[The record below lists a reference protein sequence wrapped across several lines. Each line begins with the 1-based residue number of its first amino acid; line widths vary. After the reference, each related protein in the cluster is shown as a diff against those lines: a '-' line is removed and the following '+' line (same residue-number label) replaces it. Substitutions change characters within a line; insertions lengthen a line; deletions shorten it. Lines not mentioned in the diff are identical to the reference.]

1 MTSTTRSAR
10 LLVAETTLHELDALR
25 APLEAAGHLLKV
37 ASETDE
43 ALRSLDAEPVDVVL
57 LESQLARAN
66 DFELLT
72 EIVSRGD
79 APSVLV
85 VTNDADVSTAV
96 EAMRHGAEH
105 FLELP
110 LSGAALEHAIQSTLR
125 NRARE
130 TSQTAPQPDQTN
142 PHDCLIGH
150 SPAMKRV
157 MNQLERAAS
166 ASKVTTL
173 ILGESGTGKELVAK
187 AIHARSDRADQPFIA
202 INCAA
207 LTEGLLEAELFGY
220 EGGAFTGASPKGRK
234 GLFAAAEGGT
244 LFLDEIGELAISL
257 QAKLLRVLQEG
268 SYRRVGSAV
277 DVATNVR
284 IMSSTNRDLESSIS
298 EGRFREDLFYRLNV
312 LSIQVPPLRERAEDI
327 PTLAVQILEEV
338 RQGFDHEIAGF
349 TESAMRRL
357 VSYGWPGNVRE
368 LRNTI
373 ERSALMIESG
383 RIQPKHLGLATQLAP
398 ALPAA
403 EEDLSLQA
411 LEKAHIS
418 RVIRETDGN
427 RSQAARLLGVNRT
440 TLYNK
445 LRRYGLSASAG

>member
-1 MTSTTRSAR
+1 MTSTTQIAR
-10 LLVAETTLHELDALR
+10 LLVAESTPNELDALR
-25 APLEAAGHLLKV
+25 ASLDAAGHLFNV
-37 ASETDE
+37 ASETAE
-43 ALRSLDAEPVDVVL
+43 VLRSLEVQLVDVIL
-57 LESQLARAN
+57 LDCQLARAN

-72 EIVSRGD
+72 EIVSRGT

-85 VTNDADVSTAV
+85 VTNNADVSTAV
-96 EAMRHGAEH
+96 EAMRRGAEH

-110 LSGAALEHAIQSTLR
+110 INGEALEDAIQSTLR

-130 TSQTAPQPDQTN
+130 TRQPALRHEHTTA
-142 PHDCLIGH
+142 HDCLIGH
-150 SPAMKRV
+150 SPAMRRV
-157 MNQLERAAS
+157 INQIERAAS

-187 AIHARSDRADQPFIA
+187 SIHARSDRADQPFIA

-220 EGGAFTGASPKGRK
+220 EGGAFTGAAPKGRE
-234 GLFAAAEGGT
+234 GLLAAAEGGT
-244 LFLDEIGELAISL
+244 LFLDEIGELAVSL

-268 SYRRVGSAV
+268 SYRRVGSSA

-284 IMSSTNRDLESSIS
+284 ILSSTNRDLESCIG

-327 PTLAVQILEEV
+327 PTLAVQILAEISRE
-338 RQGFDHEIAGF
+338 RDYEIAGF
-349 TESAMRRL
+349 TESAMQRM
-357 VSYGWPGNVRE
+357 VSYRWPGNVRE

-373 ERSALMIESG
+373 ERSALMVESG

-411 LEKAHIS
+411 VEKAHIS

-427 RSQAARLLGVNRT
+427 RSKAARLLGVNRT

>member
-1 MTSTTRSAR
+1 MTSTTQRAR
-10 LLVAETTLHELDALR
+10 LLLAESTTDELEALH
-25 APLEAAGHLLKV
+25 APLEAAGHLFNV
-37 ASETDE
+37 ASETAE
-43 ALRSLDAEPVDVVL
+43 VLRSLDAEPADVVL
-57 LESQLARAN
+57 LDSQLAQAN
-66 DFELLT
+66 DFELLS
-72 EIVSRGD
+72 EIVSKD
-79 APSVLV
+79 AAPSVLV
-85 VTNDADVSTAV
+85 VTNKADVGTAV
-96 EAMRHGAEH
+96 EAMRRGAEH

-110 LSGAALEHAIQSTLR
+110 LTSGELEDAIQSTLR

-130 TSQTAPQPDQTN
+130 ISQTASQHEHATGR
-142 PHDCLIGH
+142 DCLIGH
-150 SPAMKRV
+150 SHAMRRV
-157 MNQLERAAS
+157 INQLERAAS
-166 ASKVTTL
+166 APKVTTL

-187 AIHARSDRADQPFIA
+187 SIHSLSDRSDGPFVA

-220 EGGAFTGASPKGRK
+220 EGGAFTGANPKGRE

-268 SYRRVGSAV
+268 SYRRVGGSA

-284 IMSSTNRDLESSIS
+284 IMSSTNRDLESCIS
-298 EGRFREDLFYRLNV
+298 EGRFRADLFYRLNV

-327 PTLAVQILEEV
+327 PTLAIQILAEIRPEL
-338 RQGFDHEIAGF
+338 DHEVAGF
-349 TESAMRRL
+349 SESAMQRMTR
-357 VSYGWPGNVRE
+357 YGWPGNVRE

-383 RIQPKHLGLATQLAP
+383 RIQPKHLGLATQPAP
-398 ALPAA
+398 VLPST
-403 EEDLSLQA
+403 EEDLTLQA
-411 LEKAHIS
+411 VEKAHIT

-445 LRRYGLSASAG
+445 LKRYGLSAKAG